1 MVKQFIFNASPL
13 NFCILD
19 NSAVSSN
26 VDTPFEEKMLQYTLI
41 VLQNNK
47 ALLQAGLLTGFVLIH
62 S

>member
-1 MVKQFIFNASPL
+1 MVKHFIFNAGPL

-19 NSAVSSN
+19 NTAVSSN
-26 VDTPFEEKMLQYTLI
+26 VDTPFEEKMLQYTLT

-47 ALLQAGLLTGFVLIH
+47 ALLCSGFVLIY